1 MNIELKEYNGY
12 HIAELISDDIEVRNS
27 QDAVDLMG
35 NCRYRGASK
44 IIIRETNLTPDF
56 FALSTGIAG
65 EILQKF
71 STYDVQL
78 AIIGDFEKYPGKS
91 LQNFIYESNKYKRI
105 NFVSS
110 LAAAISS
117 LTK

>member
-1 MNIELKEYNGY
+1 MNIELKEHNGY
-12 HIAELISDDIEVRNS
+12 QIAELVSDDIEIRNS

-35 NCRYRGASK
+35 NCSYQGATK
-44 IIIRETNLTPDF
+44 IIIRERNLTPDF
-56 FALSTGIAG
+56 FELRTGIAG

-71 STYDVQL
+71 STYNVQL
-78 AIIGDFEKYPGKS
+78 AIIGDFEKYPSKS

>member
-1 MNIELKEYNGY
+1 MNIELKEHNGY
-12 HIAELISDDIEVRNS
+12 QIAELVSDGIEIRNS

-35 NCRYRGASK
+35 NCSYQGTTK
-44 IIIRETNLTPDF
+44 IIIRERNLTPDF
-56 FALSTGIAG
+56 FELRTGIAG

-71 STYDVQL
+71 STYNVQL

-110 LAAAISS
+110 LKDAISI
-117 LTK
+117 LT

>member
-1 MNIELKEYNGY
+1 MNIELKEHNGY
-12 HIAELISDDIEVRNS
+12 QIAELVSDDIEIRNS

-35 NCRYRGASK
+35 NCSYQGATK
-44 IIIRETNLTPDF
+44 IIIRERNLTPDF
-56 FALSTGIAG
+56 FELRTGIAG

>member
-1 MNIELKEYNGY
+1 MNIELKEHNGY
-12 HIAELISDDIEVRNS
+12 QIAELVSDDIEIRNS

-35 NCRYRGASK
+35 NCSYQGATK
-44 IIIRETNLTPDF
+44 IIIRERNLTPDF
-56 FALSTGIAG
+56 FELRTGIAG

-71 STYDVQL
+71 STYNVQL

-110 LAAAISS
+110 LKDAISI
-117 LTK
+117 LT